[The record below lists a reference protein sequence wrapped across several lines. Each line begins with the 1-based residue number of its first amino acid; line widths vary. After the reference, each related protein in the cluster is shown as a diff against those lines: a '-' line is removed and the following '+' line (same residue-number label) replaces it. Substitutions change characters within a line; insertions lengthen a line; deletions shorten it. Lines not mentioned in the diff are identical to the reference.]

1 MNLLQALLLVI
12 YLVAAAA
19 LVWVVILQEPK
30 TGGGDI
36 FGGGATD
43 LFAARGLT
51 GGLYRLTI
59 YLGLGFLLLAL
70 LIGTWQL

>member
-1 MNLLQALLLVI
+1 MNLLQALLLLV
-12 YLVAAAA
+12 YVLVAAA
-19 LVWVVILQEPK
+19 LIWVVILQEPK
-30 TGGGDI
+30 TGGGDL

-51 GGLYRLTI
+51 GGLYRITI
-59 YLGLGFLLLAL
+59 YLGLAFLFLAL

>member
-1 MNLLQALLLVI
+1 MGILQMLLLLV
-12 YLVAAAA
+12 YLLVAAG
-19 LVWVVILQEPK
+19 LIWVVILQEPK
-30 TGGGDI
+30 TGGGDL

-51 GGLYRLTI
+51 GGLYRVTI
-59 YLGLGFLLLAL
+59 YLGIAFLFLAL

>member
-1 MNLLQALLLVI
+1 MGILQVLLLLV
-12 YLVAAAA
+12 YLLVAAG
-19 LVWVVILQEPK
+19 LIWVVILQEPK
-30 TGGGDI
+30 TGGGDL

-51 GGLYRLTI
+51 GGLYRVTI
-59 YLGLGFLLLAL
+59 YLGFAFLFLAL

>member
-1 MNLLQALLLVI
+1 MNIIQLLLLLI
-12 YLVAAAA
+12 YVGIAIG
-19 LVWVVILQEPK
+19 LVWAVILQEPK

-51 GGLYRLTI
+51 GGLYRITI
-59 YLGLGFLLLAL
+59 YLGLGFMFLAL
-70 LIGTWQL
+70 LIGAWQL

>member
-1 MNLLQALLLVI
+1 MGILQILLLLV
-12 YLVAAAA
+12 YLLVAAG
-19 LVWVVILQEPK
+19 LIWVVILQEPK
-30 TGGGDI
+30 TGGGDL

-51 GGLYRLTI
+51 GGLYRVTI
-59 YLGLGFLLLAL
+59 YLGIAFLFLAL

>member
-1 MNLLQALLLVI
+1 MSLIQTLLLVV
-12 YLVAAAA
+12 YVLVAVA
-19 LVWVVILQEPK
+19 LIWVVILQEPK
-30 TGGGDI
+30 TGGGDL

-51 GGLYRLTI
+51 GGLYRLTV
-59 YLGLGFLLLAL
+59 YLGLAFFFLAL

>member
-1 MNLLQALLLVI
+1 MSLIQTLILLI
-12 YLVAAAA
+12 YLVVAAA

-30 TGGGDI
+30 TGGGDV

-59 YLGLGFLLLAL
+59 YLGLGFLFLAL

>member
-1 MNLLQALLLVI
+1 MNIIQLLLLLI
-12 YLVAAAA
+12 YVAIAIG

-30 TGGGDI
+30 TGGGDL

-51 GGLYRLTI
+51 GGLYRITI
-59 YLGLGFLLLAL
+59 YLGLAFMFLAL
-70 LIGTWQL
+70 LIGAWQL